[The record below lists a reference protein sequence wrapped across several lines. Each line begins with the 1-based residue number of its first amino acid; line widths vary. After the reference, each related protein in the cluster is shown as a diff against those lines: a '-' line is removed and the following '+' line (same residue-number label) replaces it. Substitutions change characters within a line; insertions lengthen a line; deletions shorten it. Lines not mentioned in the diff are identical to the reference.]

1 MTRRCGV
8 GPGFSHEDGAG
19 VLSVEKPQ
27 FGLPAAMIVLV
38 LVFGALVAASIP
50 MSIAIVSITVAV
62 AISSVV
68 GQFTSLSF
76 FIVNMT
82 RTR

>member
-1 MTRRCGV
+1 
-8 GPGFSHEDGAG
+8 
-19 VLSVEKPQ
+19 VEKPR

-68 GQFTSLSF
+68 GQFISLSF